1 MGAFDFIAQGVQP
14 VQLADP
20 MRLAAAG
27 MSLADLARRNR
38 QGEEDEQFKALD
50 RQSDQLATQGLMRAR
65 QGGDVQSVFAD
76 LSRQGE
82 AGAMAARKMAKFMQE
97 QQKADDDSA
106 YKRAQTNDSTAGAA
120 KKTQD
125 MKLDGLKQFATLGTA
140 IASGQAPVNENTQ
153 SAMFEV
159 ARQVLPPEIVRTM
172 PADPAKFREWAA
184 VMASPEAVA
193 KIAENQAQTSKVQLE
208 TQQMPAELAVKQSN
222 ARSSSV
228 SAGASASN
236 AQTSRDRLGFD
247 KGEAAA
253 GGGQGKAPSG
263 YRWKADGTLEAIAG
277 GPAAG
282 GGKAAPEAYSKQV
295 GGIQNLQT
303 AITEY
308 QAALKE
314 FGTLDLMSPDARAAM
329 GTKYNN
335 MMLQAKEAYNL
346 GVLNGPDYSILQE
359 VVTNPTSMRG
369 AITSNAAMNTQ
380 ASELGRIMKQNQEN
394 LSKVYKQPNPEAPQ
408 DAPKAAA
415 APAGKTFDSMPD
427 PSGYKGR
434 RMQADDGTIY
444 RSNGSKWVRE

>member
-38 QGEEDEQFKALD
+38 QGEEDEQFKALE

-172 PADPAKFREWAA
+172 PADPAKFREWAT

-208 TQQMPAELAVKQSN
+208 TQQMPDELKVKQQN
-222 ARSSSV
+222 ARSSAV

-236 AQTSRDRLGFD
+236 AATNRMQYENPNLQHIGTPETGISTFNPRTGAVGTAQGANPNPKLTEKQRNEVAGLQAEFAAIDRAISMAKANPGAF
-247 KGEAAA
+247 GVAQGVASEAGPLAQSLAGRVYSPNENAARSAVFNTVSSVIKDRAGTAQSAQEQANILRFMPGPHDGAPQIVAKFQDYQEYMRTRA
-253 GGGQGKAPSG
+253 GGYVQPVG
-263 YRWKADGTLEAIAG
+263 AG
-277 GPAAG
+277 RGILGNDKPAPAAG
-282 GGKAAPEAYSKQV
+282 GWGKVEKV
-295 GGIQNLQT
+295 GG
-303 AITEY
+303 
-308 QAALKE
+308 
-314 FGTLDLMSPDARAAM
+314 
-329 GTKYNN
+329 
-335 MMLQAKEAYNL
+335 
-346 GVLNGPDYSILQE
+346 
-359 VVTNPTSMRG
+359 
-369 AITSNAAMNTQ
+369 
-380 ASELGRIMKQNQEN
+380 
-394 LSKVYKQPNPEAPQ
+394 
-408 DAPKAAA
+408 
-415 APAGKTFDSMPD
+415 
-427 PSGYKGR
+427 
-434 RMQADDGTIY
+434 
-444 RSNGSKWVRE
+444 